1 MDPITYKRQYD
12 ININEIRKM
21 DIYTEVYKII
31 VSGLIVSV
39 FLAFIIKDTSA
50 LYVSIVSVFIICLFY
65 ILLFI
70 MPKLDKDNYD
80 NQITLYKREL
90 SEGGDFF
97 DLQIDEG
104 IAAAISN

>member
-1 MDPITYKRQYD
+1 MDSQTNKRQYN

-21 DIYTEVYKII
+21 DVYTEVYKII

-39 FLAFIIKDTSA
+39 FIAFVIKDTTA
-50 LYVSIVSVFIICLFY
+50 LYVSIVSVFTICLFY
-65 ILLFI
+65 LLLFI

-80 NQITLYKREL
+80 NQITLYKRKL

-104 IAAAISN
+104 IAAAVSN

>member
-1 MDPITYKRQYD
+1 
-12 ININEIRKM
+12 
-21 DIYTEVYKII
+21 
-31 VSGLIVSV
+31 
-39 FLAFIIKDTSA
+39 
-50 LYVSIVSVFIICLFY
+50 
-65 ILLFI
+65 

-80 NQITLYKREL
+80 NQITLYKRKL